1 MTQRFITLI
10 FLLFSTVA
18 LAQPKAIKSIS
29 VNGIDGQLKD
39 NVVGFVAPF
48 IGGQFGDYE
57 RSEMHK
63 DVLQAMQALGYY
75 QTKVIF
81 NKPYD
86 SDSLNIDIVPG
97 EPMLWR
103 SVDIKIAGQANL
115 DDKVSALLA
124 NIDVKKGKRVRHDL
138 YEGVKGAL
146 ESLLLERGYFDF
158 NWLRTE
164 LRVNKGQN
172 YADVVLHIDSGVRY
186 LFGQVHINEQT
197 LAQNYIRTLA
207 TFKRGDAYSTALLS
221 DYNLALNST
230 PYFTTAKVYPL
241 LKDRKNG
248 QVPIHVEVVDKPA
261 NSYEVGGGYST
272 DLGAKLRFKWSKPWI
287 TDDGHFADSNLT
299 LSQRQQDLTGSY
311 VIPVDN
317 PNDDLWRILGGY
329 QRKNDVIEGIETQI
343 WSVQLQR
350 QWLTSDNWVRTA
362 FIKREHESNRQD
374 GSVLR
379 TEMLLPGISYA
390 KKQRLGG
397 TLPYWGNE
405 RLLSV
410 EMASDSLI
418 SSASLIKF
426 RWNNAW
432 LRNFGKEHLVYS
444 RLDLGAIVT
453 DDIEQVPLN
462 MRFFAG
468 GDQSIRGFSYQSVAP
483 RQDGQ
488 LVGAKYLVTSTLEYN
503 YQFLDD
509 WRGAVF
515 VDAGTATNDFSEK
528 WAVGAGVG
536 LRYLTPIGPIRLDL
550 AWGVSKDSKSAR
562 LSIVIGPEI

>member
-48 IGGQFGDYE
+48 IAGQFGDYE

-124 NIDVKKGKRVRHDL
+124 NIDIKKGKRVRHDL

-172 YADVVLHIDSGVRY
+172 YADAVLHIDSGVRY

-418 SSASLIKF
+418 SSTSLIKF